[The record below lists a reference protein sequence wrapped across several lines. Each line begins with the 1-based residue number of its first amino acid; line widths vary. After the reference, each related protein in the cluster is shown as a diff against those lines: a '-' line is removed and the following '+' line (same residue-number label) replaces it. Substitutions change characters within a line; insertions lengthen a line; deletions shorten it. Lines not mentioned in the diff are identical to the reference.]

1 MGDHW
6 FLYVSTFN
14 PMAIKMGKRKKQ
26 TGQGALNNRLK
37 LVVKS
42 GKYCVGW
49 NQTVKSL
56 RNNKAKLILMANNTP
71 GLRRSELEYYCMLGR
86 VPIIHYDGTNNDLGR
101 ACGKLFAGSVM
112 SVIEAGDSDI
122 LKAIEEKRKKK
133 RQRKMG
139 IRTASPIKK

>member
-1 MGDHW
+1 MGR
-6 FLYVSTFN
+6 N
-14 PMAIKMGKRKKQ
+14 KQ
-26 TGQGALNNRLK
+26 TGQGALNARLK
-37 LVVKS
+37 LVKS

-49 NQTVKSL
+49 NETL
-56 RNNKAKLILMANNTP
+56 RAIRANKAKLILMANNTP

-122 LKAIEEKRKKK
+122 LKAIEEKRRSK
-133 RQRKMG
+133 RARKMG
-139 IRTASPIKK
+139 IATAAK

>member
-1 MGDHW
+1 
-6 FLYVSTFN
+6 
-14 PMAIKMGKRKKQ
+14 MGKRKRT

-42 GKYCVGW
+42 GKYVVGW
-49 NQTVKSL
+49 NETLKAL

-86 VPIIHYDGTNNDLGR
+86 VPIIHYDGNNSDLGR

-112 SVIEAGDSDI
+112 SVIQAGDSDI
-122 LKAIEEKRKKK
+122 LKAIEEKRKRKRAKK
-133 RQRKMG
+133 LGLSSAAK
-139 IRTASPIKK
+139 

>member
-1 MGDHW
+1 MG
-6 FLYVSTFN
+6 
-14 PMAIKMGKRKKQ
+14 
-26 TGQGALNNRLK
+26 
-37 LVVKS
+37 KS

-49 NQTVKSL
+49 NATMKSL
-56 RNNKAKLILMANNTP
+56 RNDKAKLILMANNTP
-71 GLRRSELEYYCMLGR
+71 GLRRSQLEYYCMLGR

-122 LKAIEEKRKKK
+122 LKAIEEKRKSK

>member
-1 MGDHW
+1 MG
-6 FLYVSTFN
+6 
-14 PMAIKMGKRKKQ
+14 GKRKKQ
-26 TGQGALNNRLK
+26 TGQGALNAR
-37 LVVKS
+37 
-42 GKYCVGW
+42 
-49 NQTVKSL
+49 
-56 RNNKAKLILMANNTP
+56 LILVANNTP
-71 GLRRSELEYYCMLGR
+71 GLRRSQLEYYCMLGR

-122 LKAIEEKRKKK
+122 LKAIEEKRKSK